1 MIRIGIIDDEKHAR
15 DTMKAMLS
23 RIESEILV
31 VFEAGDIDGAIEAIS
46 QTPIDL
52 LFLDIQLQTGT
63 GFNILERI
71 PERSFQ
77 VVFVTAYNQY
87 AIEAFQFA
95 AINYIL
101 KPVKLSDV
109 RESVRRVV
117 ERSKDVITQNQF
129 QILPHN
135 LAVADFR
142 QKKISLPSGNEFVV
156 VKLSEIIR
164 LEANGNYTWFILQSG
179 RKILVS
185 KTMKEYE
192 NNLINNGFYRI
203 HQSHIVNIDQITK
216 FHKGDGGEVIMSDDS
231 NIPIARNRKEDFLKL
246 FRQQ

>member
-23 RIESEILV
+23 RIETEKSIE
-31 VFEAGDIDGAIEAIS
+31 FEAGDIENAIDAIS
-46 QTPIDL
+46 KTPIDL

-71 PERSFQ
+71 PERSFD

-101 KPVKLSDV
+101 KPVKLSDI
-109 RESVRRVV
+109 RESVRRVIDKT
-117 ERSKDVITQNQF
+117 KDNFSEGQL
-129 QILPHN
+129 QIPSYN
-135 LAVADFR
+135 FAVADFR
-142 QKKISLPSGNEFVV
+142 QKKISLPSGNEFVI
-156 VKLSEIIR
+156 VKLTEIIR
-164 LEANGNYTWFILQSG
+164 LEANGNYTWFVLESG
-179 RKILVS
+179 KKILVS

-192 NNLINNGFYRI
+192 CNLINNGFYRI
-203 HQSHIVNIDQITK
+203 HQSHIVNIDHIVK
-216 FHKGDGGEVIMSDDS
+216 FHKGDGGEVIMSDGS